1 MASSP
6 LALLRCFTG
15 SGKSLIL
22 TTKLGSGGEG
32 DIYEVLGQ
40 PGWAAKVYLP
50 KNRTSEREA
59 KLKHMLAYPPPNPFA
74 GKHVAFAW
82 PLELLYSE
90 NREFIGFVMSRLE
103 TRKTALLFQ
112 VYHPAEARKR
122 GLGWRFRIAV
132 AHNLSVVLGE
142 LHAKGYVVGDLNES
156 NLLVGKDGLV
166 TLVDCDSVQVRQGQ
180 RVFHCR
186 VQKPEYTPPELQG
199 QSYADVTLTPNHD
212 AFALAVLIFYLL
224 MQGHH
229 PFAGRGVQT
238 PEEGIAAGRSVLTG
252 LEPAVGTP
260 NPAVL
265 PPSLR
270 RLFLRAFG
278 KGYRPSAEE
287 WKTALEAE
295 YKALK
300 QCPKVPSHQ
309 YGGHLNPC
317 PWCDPNSL
325 SQLAPP
331 SPLPGMLETSTRTS
345 LGVLPTALLMG
356 LALGLFRLGVGLTPG
371 LGGTLSFTGLVSEK
385 AVWTFQTG
393 FGTLI
398 SVGLTAFYGSA
409 LTLCLLGAWVLRA
422 GRWRRFWLALAT
434 LIALPYFALPKLLG
448 TLEPGQP
455 EHLKPLLSLL
465 HSLTLATGEIALAL
479 TALPGLALMVGLEA
493 ITAPLHGLGAVW
505 AWGLWGAGFGFV
517 LGLEEALSV
526 LHQKQRKNQL
536 LIVYVLVWGA
546 VALTVR

>member
-15 SGKSLIL
+15 SGKSLLL
-22 TTKLGSGGEG
+22 TAKLGSGGEG

-40 PGWAAKVYLP
+40 PSWAAKVYLP
-50 KNRTSEREA
+50 KNRTPEREE
-59 KLKHMLAYPPPNPFA
+59 KLRHMVAYPPHDPF
-74 GKHVAFAW
+74 GQKHVAFAW
-82 PLELLYSE
+82 PLELLYGE
-90 NREFIGFVMSRLE
+90 NREFIGFVMPRLE
-103 TRKTALLFQ
+103 THKTALLFQ
-112 VYHPAEARKR
+112 IYHPAEARKR
-122 GLGWRFRIAV
+122 GLGWRFRMAV

-212 AFALAVLIFYLL
+212 AFALAVLIFCLL

-270 RLFLRAFG
+270 RLFLRALG

-287 WKTALEAE
+287 WKTALEGE
-295 YKALK
+295 YAALK
-300 QCPKVPSHQ
+300 QCHKVPSHQ
-309 YGGHLNPC
+309 YGGHLKTC
-317 PWCDPNSL
+317 PWCDPDSL
-325 SQLAPP
+325 PKLAPP
-331 SPLPGMLETSTRTS
+331 SPLPGMIETSAQTS
-345 LGVLPTALLMG
+345 LGVVPSALLVG
-356 LALGLFRLGVGLTPG
+356 LFLGLFRLGLELTPG
-371 LGGTLSFTGLVSEK
+371 LSGALNFGNLVGEK
-385 AVWTFQTG
+385 VLWTFQTG
-393 FGTLI
+393 FGNSI
-398 SVGLTAFYGSA
+398 SVGLGAFYASA
-409 LTLCLLGAWVLRA
+409 LTLCVLGAWVLRER
-422 GRWRRFWLALAT
+422 RWQSIWLALTAI
-434 LIALPYFALPKLLG
+434 IAVPYFALPKLFG
-448 TLEPGQP
+448 ILEPSP
-455 EHLKPLLSLL
+455 LLKPLSYL
-465 HSLTLATGEIALAL
+465 HVLTLVTGEIALAL
-479 TALPGLALMVGLEA
+479 TALPGLTLMVGLEA
-493 ITAPLHGLGAVW
+493 ITRPLHGLGAVW